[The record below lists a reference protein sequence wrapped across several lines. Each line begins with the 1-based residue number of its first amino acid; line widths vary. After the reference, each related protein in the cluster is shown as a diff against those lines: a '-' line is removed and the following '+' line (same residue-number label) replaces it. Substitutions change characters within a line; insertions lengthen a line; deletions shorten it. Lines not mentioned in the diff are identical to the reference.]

1 MDGAKMF
8 LAANGGYCAWFN
20 PMSVGPS
27 SNISPPVP
35 APWAVS
41 RDSLVGRALPERS
54 HAYRTEF
61 QRDRAR
67 LIHCTSFRR
76 LDGKTQVFLNGSG
89 DHYRTRL
96 THTMEVA
103 SSSRTVARAL
113 GLNEDLAECVALAHD
128 LGHPPCGHRGEDELD
143 RLLKGHG
150 GFDHNAQ
157 SLRIV
162 EVLEEKYPDFSG
174 LNLTWEVREGIQ
186 KHARGYLHPLTGEQ
200 YPSPSLEAQ
209 ITDMADEIAYSSH
222 DLDDGLDAG
231 LLDLESLSDIPL
243 WQLAC
248 SQAEAEAPGFDV
260 GRYRG
265 FVIRCLV
272 NMLVDDLV
280 TQTARNLTTA
290 GISTLDEVRR
300 HPRRLAAFSPDTKSM
315 LSGLRRHL
323 FGSYYLHP
331 LVSEANER
339 AARLI
344 AGLFGFL
351 ESNPECLGGKS
362 RARISIDGLQR
373 AIGDYISGMTD
384 RYLARQHEDHIGVRV
399 L

>member
-1 MDGAKMF
+1 
-8 LAANGGYCAWFN
+8 
-20 PMSVGPS
+20 MSP
-27 SNISPPVP
+27 
-35 APWAVS
+35 
-41 RDSLVGRALPERS
+41 GRVRPEQA
-54 HAYRTEF
+54 HAYRSEF

-76 LDGKTQVFLNGSG
+76 LDGKTQVFLNGTG

-103 SSSRTVARAL
+103 SISRTVARAL
-113 GLNEDLAECVALAHD
+113 GLNEDLAESVALAHD

-143 RLLKGHG
+143 RLLKAQG
-150 GFDHNAQ
+150 GFDHNVQ

-162 EVLEEKYPDFSG
+162 EVLEEKYPAFPG

-186 KHARGYLHPLTGEQ
+186 KHAEGYVHPLTGER

-209 ITDMADEIAYSSH
+209 VTDLADEIAYSSH

-231 LLDLESLSDIPL
+231 LLDLEALAAVPL
-243 WQLAC
+243 WEMAC
-248 SQAEAEAPGFDV
+248 ARADSESPGFDV

-272 NMLVDDLV
+272 NALVDDLV
-280 TQTARNLTTA
+280 SQTRLNIEKA
-290 GISTLDEVRR
+290 GISSLENVRH
-300 HPRRLAAFSPDTKSM
+300 HPRRLASFSAEMRAM
-315 LSGLRRHL
+315 LAVLRRHL
-323 FGSYYLHP
+323 YGNFYLHP
-331 LVSEANER
+331 IVSGANDR

-344 AGLFGFL
+344 AELFEFL
-351 ESNPECLGGKS
+351 EQKPDKMGGKA
-362 RARISIDGLQR
+362 RARIPVDGLQR

-384 RYLARQHEDHIGVRV
+384 RYLARQHAELLGVRV
-399 L
+399 S

>member
-1 MDGAKMF
+1 MF
-8 LAANGGYCAWFN
+8 DSAGGGICGWVAGMGIGSFC
-20 PMSVGPS
+20 GIGS
-27 SNISPPVP
+27 SALV
-35 APWAVS
+35 PWAVFS
-41 RDSLVGRALPERS
+41 DSLIGRAGREPG
-54 HAYRTEF
+54 HAYRSEL

-76 LDGKTQVFLNGSG
+76 LDGKTQVFLNGTG

-103 SSSRTVARAL
+103 SISRTVARAL

-143 RLLKGHG
+143 RLLKGAG
-150 GFDHNAQ
+150 GFDHNEQ

-162 EVLEEKYPDFSG
+162 EVLEEKYPAFPG

-186 KHARGYLHPLTGEQ
+186 KHAEGYKHPLTGER

-209 ITDMADEIAYSSH
+209 VTDLADEIAYSSH

-231 LLDLESLSDIPL
+231 LLDLEFLGGVPL
-243 WQLAC
+243 WGMAC
-248 SQAEAEAPGFDV
+248 AKAEAEAPGFDV
-260 GRYRG
+260 RRYRG

-280 TQTARNLTTA
+280 AQTRSNIEEA
-290 GISTLDEVRR
+290 GISTLDDVRR
-300 HPRRLAAFSPDTKSM
+300 HPRRLASFSSGMKSH
-315 LSGLRRHL
+315 LAGLRRHL
-323 FGSYYLHP
+323 FGNFYLHP
-331 LVSEANER
+331 MVAEANDR

-344 AGLFGFL
+344 AELFMFL
-351 ESNPECLGGKS
+351 EKHPDRMGAKARG
-362 RARISIDGLQR
+362 RISSDGLQR

-384 RYLARQHEDHIGVRV
+384 RYLARQHGELLGVRGS
-399 L
+399 

>member
-1 MDGAKMF
+1 MSRVALSGV
-8 LAANGGYCAWFN
+8 GGF
-20 PMSVGPS
+20 S
-27 SNISPPVP
+27 
-35 APWAVS
+35 PWAVFNEL
-41 RDSLVGRALPERS
+41 SLGRGRVEGG
-54 HAYRTEF
+54 HAYRSAF

-76 LDGKTQVFLNGSG
+76 LDGKTQVFLNGTG

-103 SSSRTVARAL
+103 SISRTVARAL

-143 RLLKGHG
+143 RLLKGAG

-162 EVLEEKYPDFSG
+162 EVLEEKYPAFPG

-186 KHARGYLHPLTGEQ
+186 KHAEGYEHPLTGER

-209 ITDMADEIAYSSH
+209 VTDLADEIAYSSH

-231 LLDLESLSDIPL
+231 LLDFEELGGVPL

-248 SQAEAEAPGFDV
+248 AQAERESPGFDV
-260 GRYRG
+260 RRYRG

-280 TQTARNLTTA
+280 AQTRRNLEEA
-290 GISTLDEVRR
+290 GICTLDDVRR
-300 HPRRLAAFSPDTKSM
+300 HPRRLASFSAEMRSH
-315 LSGLRRHL
+315 LAGLRRHL
-323 FGSYYLHP
+323 FGSFYLHP
-331 LVSEANER
+331 AVSGANDR

-344 AGLFGFL
+344 SELFAFL
-351 ESNPECLGGKS
+351 EANPDRLGGKA
-362 RARISIDGLQR
+362 RARVATDGLQR

-384 RYLARQHEDHIGVRV
+384 RYLARQHAELLGATGS
-399 L
+399 